1 MKFEMLDKKMRAF
14 EENLDQFILPEVSI
28 VARLD
33 GRGFTRLTKELL
45 PLERPFD
52 EAFRDAM
59 IETVSHLM
67 NCGFKVSYGY
77 CQSDEISI
85 LFDKNENGFAR
96 KTRKLLSVLSGEASA
111 KFTGVMGVMGVF
123 DCRIIPLP
131 TEQLVVDYFRWRA
144 EDASRNALNA
154 WCYWTM
160 RKNGASIAEATK
172 RLDGKSV
179 ADKNQFLFENG
190 INYNDLPAWQKRG
203 VGFRYETFDATAVN
217 PKTESIVTARR
228 RKLSIE
234 MTLPLNMEYELM
246 IRKIIENSDDD

>member
-14 EENLDQFILPEVSI
+14 EENLDQFVLPEVYI

-52 EAFRDAM
+52 ETFRDAM

-67 NCGFKVSYGY
+67 NCGFKVTYGY

-85 LFDKNENGFAR
+85 LFDKNENGFGR

-111 KFTGVMGVMGVF
+111 KFTSKMGVMGIF

-131 TEQLVVDYFRWRA
+131 TEQPVVDYFRWRA

-160 RKNGASIAEATK
+160 RKNGASVAEATK
-172 RLDGKSV
+172 NLEGKSI
-179 ADKNQFLFENG
+179 ADKNEFLFENG

-203 VGFRYETFDATAVN
+203 IGIRYDTVETSAVN
-217 PKTESIVTARR
+217 PKTENIVSTVR
-228 RKLSIE
+228 RKLNIE
-234 MTLPLNMEYELM
+234 MTLPMNIEYELM
-246 IRKIIENSDDD
+246 IRRIIKNSDDD

>member
-1 MKFEMLDKKMRAF
+1 MKFEMLDKKMRSF
-14 EENLDQFILPEVSI
+14 EENLDQFVLPEVYI

-52 EAFRDAM
+52 ETFRDAM

-67 NCGFKVSYGY
+67 NCGLKVTYGY

-85 LFDKNENGFAR
+85 LFDKNENGFSR

-111 KFTGVMGVMGVF
+111 KFTSQMGAIGVF

-131 TEQLVVDYFRWRA
+131 TDDLVVDYFRWRA

-154 WCYWTM
+154 WCYWTL
-160 RKNGASIAEATK
+160 RKNGASVAEAT
-172 RLDGKSV
+172 RQLEGKSI

-190 INYNDLPAWQKRG
+190 INYNDLPPWQKRG
-203 VGFRYETFDATAVN
+203 IGFQYETIETSAIN
-217 PKTESIVTARR
+217 PKSDSVVSASR
-228 RKLSIE
+228 RKLNVQ
-234 MTLPLNMEYELM
+234 MTLPLNMEYESL
-246 IRKIIENSDDD
+246 IKKILTNSNND

>member
-1 MKFEMLDKKMRAF
+1 MKFEMLDRKMRSF
-14 EENLDQFILPEVSI
+14 EENLDQFVLPEVYI

-52 EAFRDAM
+52 ETFRDAM

-67 NCGFKVSYGY
+67 NCGFKITYGY

-85 LFDKNENGFAR
+85 LFDKNENGFSR

-111 KFTGVMGVMGVF
+111 KFTSHIGVMGVF

-131 TEQLVVDYFRWRA
+131 TLDLVVDYFRWRA

-154 WCYWTM
+154 WCYWTL
-160 RKNGASIAEATK
+160 RKNGASVAEATK
-172 RLDGKSV
+172 KLEGKSV
-179 ADKNQFLFENG
+179 ADKNQFLFDSG

-203 VGFRYETFDATAVN
+203 VGFLYETVETPGVN
-217 PKTESIVTARR
+217 PKTESIVSASR
-228 RKLSIE
+228 RKLNVD
-234 MTLPLNMEYELM
+234 MTLPLNMDYESL
-246 IRKIIENSDDD
+246 IKKTITYSNND

>member
-14 EENLDQFILPEVSI
+14 EENLNQFVLPEVYI

-45 PLERPFD
+45 LLEKPFD
-52 EAFRDAM
+52 ETFRDAM

-67 NCGFKVSYGY
+67 NCGFKITYGY
-77 CQSDEISI
+77 YQSDEISI

-96 KTRKLLSVLSGEASA
+96 KIRKLLSILSGEASA
-111 KFTGVMGVMGVF
+111 KFTSQMGAMGVF

-131 TEQLVVDYFRWRA
+131 TEELVVDYFRWRS

-154 WCYWTM
+154 WCYWTL
-160 RKNGASIAEATK
+160 RKNGASVAEATK
-172 RLDGKSV
+172 KLEGKSV
-179 ADKNQFLFENG
+179 AYKNQFLFEND

-203 VGFRYETFDATAVN
+203 IGFRYETVETSAVN
-217 PKTESIVTARR
+217 PKTENIVSTS
-228 RKLSIE
+228 RKKLNVE
-234 MTLPLNMEYELM
+234 MTLPLHVEYESM
-246 IRKIIENSDDD
+246 IKEILVNSNYE

>member
-14 EENLDQFILPEVSI
+14 EENLDQFVLSEIYF

-45 PLERPFD
+45 PLEKPFD
-52 EAFRDAM
+52 ETFRNAM

-67 NCGFKVSYGY
+67 NCGFKVTYGY

-111 KFTGVMGVMGVF
+111 KFTSEMGAMGVF

-131 TEQLVVDYFRWRA
+131 SDQLVVDYFRWRT

-160 RKNGASIAEATK
+160 RKNGASVAEATK
-172 RLDGKSV
+172 KLEGKSV

-190 INYNDLPAWQKRG
+190 VNYNDLPPWQKRG
-203 VGFRYETFDATAVN
+203 IGFRYDTVETSAVN
-217 PKTESIVTARR
+217 PKTENIVSAVR
-228 RKLSIE
+228 RKLNIK

-246 IRKIIENSDDD
+246 IREIIKKSDDD

>member
-14 EENLDQFILPEVSI
+14 EENLDQFVLPEVYI

-33 GRGFTRLTKELL
+33 GRGFTRLTKEVL

-52 EAFRDAM
+52 ETFRDAM

-67 NCGFKVSYGY
+67 DCGFKATYGY

-111 KFTGVMGVMGVF
+111 RFTSEMGAMGVF

-131 TEQLVVDYFRWRA
+131 TEELVVDYFRWRA

-160 RKNGASIAEATK
+160 RKKGASVAESTK
-172 RLDGKSV
+172 KLEGKSV

-190 INYNDLPAWQKRG
+190 INYNDLPTWQKRG
-203 VGFRYETFDATAVN
+203 VGFRYDTVETSAVN
-217 PKTESIVTARR
+217 HMNKNIVSASR
-228 RKLSIE
+228 RKLNIE
-234 MTLPLNMEYELM
+234 MTLPLNTEYELM
-246 IRKIIENSDDD
+246 IREIIKNSDDD